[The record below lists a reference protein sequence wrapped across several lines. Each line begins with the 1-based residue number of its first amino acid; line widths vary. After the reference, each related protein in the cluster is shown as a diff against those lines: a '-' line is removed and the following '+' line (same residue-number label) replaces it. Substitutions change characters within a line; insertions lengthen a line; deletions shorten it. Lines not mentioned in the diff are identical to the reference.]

1 MNSDS
6 ISVQIR
12 PTPKAGKVKAYADVT
27 LRIPDGDIRI
37 YGCAIVQSDGKPPFV
52 GFPSRPGNIPGKYF
66 PVIEL
71 DGDVSGSVARAVLE
85 AYEGFR

>member
-1 MNSDS
+1 MSNNA

-12 PTPKAGKVKAYADVT
+12 PTPKPGKVKAYADVT
-27 LRIPDGDIRI
+27 LRSPDGEIRI
-37 YGCAIVQSDGKPPFV
+37 YGCAVVQSDGKPPFV

-71 DGDVSGSVARAVLE
+71 EGAISGSVARAVLD
-85 AYEGFR
+85 AFRGF